1 MQLFRRLI
9 PEDWE
14 SFKNLEEGAFTDQ
27 KTSKENFLQVTESV
41 GFIGF
46 IVNNELV
53 GYLKLGL
60 MENYGHLG
68 QIAVKP
74 ADWGKGYG
82 SKMMD
87 FTIDYFRKNNIER
100 VGLYVETK
108 NERAIS
114 LYKKYGFDFA
124 FESWHYWIEEKY
136 IKDIEKREKK
146 QDTVNLRI
154 LDLDDYDL
162 IVNTFSEINEGELK
176 VHLITSAASLL
187 GESIPLGLFLGDKLI
202 VYGRFNPEFS
212 GSRPFLCTE
221 FKYVDLFLAKLKKYR
236 KKEYIRLTFDKNK
249 ELANLF
255 EKRGCKLW
263 HHLQVMEKTIER

>member
-14 SFKNLEEGAFTDQ
+14 SYRQLEERAFSDQ
-27 KTSKENFLQVTESV
+27 ETSKENFLQATESA

-46 IVNNELV
+46 IVNEELV
-53 GYLKLGL
+53 GYLKLKI

-68 QIAVKP
+68 LIAVKP
-74 ADWGKGYG
+74 TEWGKGYG

-87 FTIDYFRKNNIER
+87 FTIDYFRRHNIKK

-108 NERAIS
+108 NKRAIS
-114 LYKKYGFDFA
+114 LYKKFGFNFA

-136 IKDIEKREKK
+136 IKEIEKREKK

-162 IVNTFSEINEGELK
+162 IVNTFSEVNEEELK
-176 VHLITSAASLL
+176 AHLITSAASLL
-187 GESIPLGLFLGDKLI
+187 GESIPLGLFLEDKLK

-221 FKYVDLFLAKLKKYR
+221 IKYLDLFLAKLKKYR
-236 KKEYIRLTFDKNK
+236 RKEYIRLTFDKNK
-249 ELANLF
+249 ELADLF
-255 EKRGCKLW
+255 EKRGYKLW
-263 HHLQVMEKTIER
+263 HHLQVMEKTMKS